1 MLLPSK
7 VTSFRESIF
16 PNALIILRILS
27 DSDKSIVELRQ
38 ACRSLIPDTSDFFV
52 LLDFLF
58 AVGKIELNPET
69 EELHYVA

>member
-7 VTSFRESIF
+7 VTSFNESIF
-16 PNALIILRILS
+16 PNALVILKILAE
-27 DSDKSIVELRQ
+27 SDKSVVELRK
-38 ACRSLIPDTSDFFV
+38 ACQLSISGTSDFYV

-69 EELHYVA
+69 EELHYVV

>member
-7 VTSFRESIF
+7 VTSYNESLF
-16 PNALIILRILS
+16 PNALAILKSLAA
-27 DSDKSIVELRQ
+27 SDKSVVELRSVFQ
-38 ACRSLIPDTSDFFV
+38 FSIPDTSDFFV
-52 LLDFLF
+52 ILDFLF

>member
-7 VTSFRESIF
+7 VTSFNESIF
-16 PNALIILRILS
+16 PNALIILRFLS
-27 DSDKSIVELRQ
+27 DSDKSISELRQ
-38 ACRSLIPDTSDFFV
+38 ACRDQIPDTSDFFV

-58 AVGKIELNPET
+58 AVGKIELNTET